1 MAPDGQHYTRSEFE
15 LYFGG
20 LDEWQAAAAPAGGVV
35 AALPAPPQPVDV
47 ALLPPTAAP
56 TAPTPEATVGGS
68 NAASR
73 HLLGLLGVGGL
84 SAAGAA
90 AAPAMPPMSVPGMPA
105 QPVRT
110 VREMMAARAQAPPP
124 MPKLTV
130 PPAPCMQVP
139 TTAPNLMLA
148 PSPPLASLGSLWASA
163 TPSAAQPPALS
174 SAEMFSRRWG
184 LGTPAAEQR
193 PVPEP
198 GQPVPARRAVPS
210 AQPSWS
216 SAQPEWAS
224 AGAGEGDFLAQLAQ
238 QTAKWHLDR

>member
-1 MAPDGQHYTRSEFE
+1 MAPDGQHYTRAEFE

-35 AALPAPPQPVDV
+35 AALPAPPQPVAV

-56 TAPTPEATVGGS
+56 TAPIPEATVGGS

-84 SAAGAA
+84 SPAGAA
-90 AAPAMPPMSVPGMPA
+90 AAPTMPPMPVPGMPA

-110 VREMMAARAQAPPP
+110 VREMMAARAQAPP
-124 MPKLTV
+124 MPKLTKLTV

-139 TTAPNLMLA
+139 TTAPTLML
-148 PSPPLASLGSLWASA
+148 
-163 TPSAAQPPALS
+163 ALS
-174 SAEMFSRRWG
+174 SAEMFSQRWG
-184 LGTPAAEQR
+184 LGSPAASQR
-193 PVPEP
+193 PAPASAK
-198 GQPVPARRAVPS
+198 PVPVRRAVPS
-210 AQPSWS
+210 AQPDWS
-216 SAQPEWAS
+216 GAQPEWAS

>member
-20 LDEWQAAAAPAGGVV
+20 LDEWQAAATPAGGVV

-84 SAAGAA
+84 SAGAA
-90 AAPAMPPMSVPGMPA
+90 VAPAMPPMSVPGMPA

-148 PSPPLASLGSLWASA
+148 PSPPLASLGSPWASA